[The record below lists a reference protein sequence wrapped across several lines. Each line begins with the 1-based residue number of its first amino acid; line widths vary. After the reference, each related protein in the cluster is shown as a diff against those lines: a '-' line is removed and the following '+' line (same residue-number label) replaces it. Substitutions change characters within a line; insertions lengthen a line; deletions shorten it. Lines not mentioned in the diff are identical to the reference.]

1 MTNRPAMVVGPLL
14 EGTAV
19 RAGAPE
25 LASILEPSAAKRIT
39 HTRAGSIHR
48 TTGFVKFIASTIDER
63 VLGVHVI
70 GESAPEIIHEAAM
83 AMKFKAT
90 LSDFVDLIHVYP
102 TMSEALKI
110 GAQAF
115 SRDVTKLSCCAE

>member
-1 MTNRPAMVVGPLL
+1 
-14 EGTAV
+14 
-19 RAGAPE
+19 
-25 LASILEPSAAKRIT
+25 
-39 HTRAGSIHR
+39 
-48 TTGFVKFIASTIDER
+48 
-63 VLGVHVI
+63 
-70 GESAPEIIHEAAM
+70 M
-83 AMKFKAT
+83 ALHFRAT

>member
-1 MTNRPAMVVGPLL
+1 M
-14 EGTAV
+14 
-19 RAGAPE
+19 
-25 LASILEPSAAKRIT
+25 
-39 HTRAGSIHR
+39 
-48 TTGFVKFIASTIDER
+48 TTGLVKFNASTIDER

-83 AMKFKAT
+83 AMHFKAS
-90 LSDFVDLIHVYP
+90 LADFIDLIHVYP